1 MSGDPSPRQS
11 CPAARRRSG
20 AGLGRPARERP
31 SQVRSPNTTLGTSR
45 TARSLARTAWRS
57 APRKSTLG
65 ADPTLSGSRSG
76 YRGAPSPYPR
86 LPNPAHPL
94 PGVVVARPRH
104 PHSRQGLSPAATDP
118 TRVQDAPSPEDT
130 LLTPPARC
138 TQEFGDSTALKLF
151 GFKLTQSGRCEKRER
166 RRSIYTFSTREGGD
180 ARQSGVPCA
189 RGRPAPQSSAGH
201 GGGAPAHPAPHPAR
215 CSPSR
220 DANRGPHPPHG
231 GQPPIRAPG
240 ARPPGPGS
248 GPARPRGLPPP
259 TRPAKFPAGAV
270 RAGRPRRRTSGPP
283 ARCSPCGRAL
293 SLGLL
298 ELTARRPRCSVS
310 ASPGRPAAQDTS

>member
-1 MSGDPSPRQS
+1 MVCAQEKHTWSGPRTKWLAFWLQRSPLPPASES
-11 CPAARRRSG
+11 CAPPTRSGRRS
-20 AGLGRPARERP
+20 P
-31 SQVRSPNTTLGTSR
+31 TT
-45 TARSLARTAWRS
+45 
-57 APRKSTLG
+57 P
-65 ADPTLSGSRSG
+65 
-76 YRGAPSPYPR
+76 
-86 LPNPAHPL
+86 
-94 PGVVVARPRH
+94 
-104 PHSRQGLSPAATDP
+104 PHSRRGLGPAATDP
-118 TRVQDAPSPEDT
+118 TRVQDAPSSEDT

-151 GFKLTQSGRCEKRER
+151 GFKLTQSGRCEEREIYLYVLHDGRRRRAPVRRPLCAGAARTPVVRGPR
-166 RRSIYTFSTREGGD
+166 RRSPRPPRPPPRPLQPQPGREP
-180 ARQSGVPCA
+180 R
-189 RGRPAPQSSAGH
+189 
-201 GGGAPAHPAPHPAR
+201 
-215 CSPSR
+215 SP
-220 DANRGPHPPHG
+220 PPHG

-240 ARPPGPGS
+240 ARPPGPGSGPGS